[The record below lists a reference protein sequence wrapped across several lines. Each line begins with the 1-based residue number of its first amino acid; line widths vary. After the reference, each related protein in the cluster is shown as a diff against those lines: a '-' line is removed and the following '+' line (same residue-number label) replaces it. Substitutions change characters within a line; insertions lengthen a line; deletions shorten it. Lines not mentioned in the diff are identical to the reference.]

1 MKRMLA
7 LATAG
12 LSLAGV
18 AQAQSSVTLYGIV
31 DLNISQIKAGSN
43 VGGTSLTVMN
53 DGSVNGMNG
62 SRWGM
67 RVSEDLGGGLKAGAV
82 LESGFTAD
90 TGASGQGGRL
100 FGRQVFASLSSSSV
114 GELRL
119 GRQYAAHDIVLGITN
134 PFGNGMVLNPG
145 IGVSNRGKALP
156 QFIDAPR
163 IDNLIQYQTPSWG
176 GFVGRLQYALGE
188 NVNDKFASASA
199 GYNVGKLALA
209 ASYEWN
215 KDRING
221 KDTNKVTTLGANYD
235 FGVAKLYGG
244 YQTGSDLT
252 TNAGNVGALSNLT
265 VTSSSGAFNATKMN
279 AYTVAASVPF
289 GSFVLG
295 ANYTVTEF
303 KPASGA
309 SKDIGKLAV
318 GLRYGLSKNTFLYT
332 AFSTATGDLKDDI
345 SAKRVFQAGLR
356 TAF

>member
-1 MKRMLA
+1 MKHTLA
-7 LATAG
+7 IAAAG
-12 LSLAGV
+12 LCLAGG
-18 AQAQSSVTLYGIV
+18 AQAQSSVTLFGIV
-31 DLNISQIKAGSN
+31 DLNISHTKAGSN
-43 VGGTSLTVMN
+43 VGGTSITTMN

-67 RVSEDLGGGLKAGAV
+67 RVTEDLGSGIKAGAV

-100 FGRQVFASLSSSSV
+100 FGRQVFASLSSSSL

-119 GRQYAAHDIVLGITN
+119 GRQYAAHDIVLGVTN

-145 IGVSNRGKALP
+145 IGVSNRGRALP

-163 IDNLIQYQTPSWG
+163 IDNMVQYQTPSWG
-176 GFVGRLQYALGE
+176 GFVGRLQHALGE
-188 NVNDKFASASA
+188 NVNDKFTSASA

-215 KDRING
+215 KDRLNG
-221 KDTNKVTTLGANYD
+221 NDTNKVTTLGANFD
-235 FGVAKLYGG
+235 FGLVKVFGG

-252 TNAGNVGALSNLT
+252 TNTGNVGALSNLT
-265 VTSSSGAFNATKMN
+265 VTSNSGTFNATKMN
-279 AYTVAASVPF
+279 AYTVGASVPF

-295 ANYTVTEF
+295 TNYTLTEF

-332 AFSTATGDLKDDI
+332 AFSGATGDLKDDI
-345 SAKRVFQAGLR
+345 SAKQVFQAGLR